1 MLPIET
7 DLSKIEKLSIQKEN
21 ENFKF
26 RAFLRGLDPS
36 EVDRVVHRLNRKVS
50 RAIDCTECGNC
61 CHSLVPGVTEVE
73 ITRLA
78 ALDNITKEEFD
89 SRHLEDD
96 KFAGTKFLKAI
107 PCRYLEGK
115 ICSIYDMRPNEC
127 RSYPHLHKKGFVY
140 RTLSV
145 ISNYGI
151 CPIVFNVMENLKIET
166 NFKSQSGT

>member
-1 MLPIET
+1 MLPVEM

-26 RAFLRGLDPS
+26 RAFLRSLDS
-36 EVDRVVHRLNRKVS
+36 LEVDRVVHRLNRKVS
-50 RAIDCTECGNC
+50 QAIDCTECGNC
-61 CHSLVPGVTEVE
+61 CHSLVPGVTEEE

-78 ALDNITKEEFD
+78 ALDNITPEEFD
-89 SRHLEDD
+89 KKHLEDD

-115 ICSIYDMRPNEC
+115 ICSVYDLRPHEC

-151 CPIVFNVMENLKIET
+151 CPIVFNVMENLKIEL
-166 NFKSQSGT
+166 NFKTQPGS

>member
-1 MLPIET
+1 MLPVEM
-7 DLSKIEKLSIQKEN
+7 DLSKIEKLSIRKEN

-26 RAFLRGLDPS
+26 RAFLRGFEPS
-36 EVDRVVHRLNRKVS
+36 EVDRIVHRLNRSVS

-61 CHSLVPGVTEVE
+61 CHSLVPGVTEEE
-73 ITRLA
+73 ICTLA
-78 ALDNITKEEFD
+78 AHDNVTPEEFTTN
-89 SRHLEDD
+89 HLEDD

-107 PCRYLEGK
+107 PCRYLDGK
-115 ICSIYDMRPNEC
+115 ICSIYDIRPNEC

-151 CPIVFNVMENLKIET
+151 CPIVFNVMENLKIEL
-166 NFKSQSGT
+166 NYNNQAGS